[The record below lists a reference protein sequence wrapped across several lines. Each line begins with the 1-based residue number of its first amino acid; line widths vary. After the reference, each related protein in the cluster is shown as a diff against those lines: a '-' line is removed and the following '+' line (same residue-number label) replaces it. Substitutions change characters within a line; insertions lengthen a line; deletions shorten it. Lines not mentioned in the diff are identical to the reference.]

1 MGHTS
6 CPITR
11 PMAYSRSQSPD
22 DELPTSGTGPF
33 VPILRGE
40 EAKIDPVALTTW
52 HEALSNTVSIEVPHD
67 LMGIWLYPT
76 QGGVVLLAPEAL
88 AEDDLAIPI
97 PAPQLRPEQLS
108 QVEKTVIDAG
118 YGSATCLPVRF
129 GKRDVALLLVADLQ
143 PNRYGESER
152 VILQC
157 VAHQV
162 GPMLG
167 RIARQWTPLERET
180 PGQQKRIAGL
190 IEAVAR
196 ANGDAGTPERFV
208 ASLSKGLTPLLPHD
222 HLELLL
228 ADTDGER
235 FYRLGEH
242 AGGPLWADPSLVISR
257 SHLDVSG
264 VFGDSKTLLLADTY
278 EDDRWPR
285 GFLTATDT
293 SGGDV
298 RGLVGARVELAEN
311 SVAYLLVGSVGPDLY
326 GDEDA
331 ELLALLARVIAPQVF
346 SFVTRAAPI
355 PSAKPTA
362 PEPPAPVVAVPAPPS
377 EITPRHSSAEA
388 LARMAELLAV
398 STDLAGATLLIAK
411 TGQDLVPFSRLT
423 FALRVADGDRVVLLE
438 PGERKRFAD
447 LPLVQTAGTT
457 LARVIHGQVPGALAH
472 ARGEIRLMV
481 PLRVAGRIHGALVF
495 SAPSPD
501 GLTESHLPLA
511 RQLADTVAAH
521 LEIFRRGALM
531 PAPFIPGPRL
541 VQKAG

>member
-1 MGHTS
+1 
-6 CPITR
+6 
-11 PMAYSRSQSPD
+11 MAYGRSESPD
-22 DELPTSGTGPF
+22 DEPSISGRGPF
-33 VPILRGE
+33 VPILRGDE
-40 EAKIDPVALTTW
+40 GKVDPVALTTW
-52 HEALSNTVSIEVPHD
+52 HEALSNTLAIEVPHD

-88 AEDDLAIPI
+88 AEDDLAIPV

-108 QVEKTVIDAG
+108 LVEKIVMDAG

-143 PNRYGESER
+143 PDRYGESER

-222 HLELLL
+222 HVELLL
-228 ADTDGER
+228 ADTDAER

-257 SHLDVSG
+257 THLDVTE
-264 VFGDSKTLLLADTY
+264 VFGSSKTLLLADTY

-285 GFLTATDT
+285 GFLTASDT

-298 RGLVGARVELAEN
+298 RGLVGARVELGEN

-331 ELLALLARVIAPQVF
+331 DLLALLARVIAPQVT
-346 SFVTRAAPI
+346 SFVTRAAPV
-355 PSAKPTA
+355 PSPKPA
-362 PEPPAPVVAVPAPPS
+362 QPDPPTPVVAIPAPPS
-377 EITPRHSSAEA
+377 ESTARHSSAEA
-388 LARMAELLAV
+388 LARMAELLAA
-398 STDLAGATLLIAK
+398 STDLASATLLIAEK
-411 TGQDLVPFSRLT
+411 GQDLIPFTRLI
-423 FALRVADGDRVVLLE
+423 FALRVADADRVVLLE

-447 LPLVQTAGTT
+447 LPLVHTEGTT
-457 LARVIHGQVPGALAH
+457 LARVILGQVPGALAH
-472 ARGEIRLMV
+472 ARGEVRLMV

-495 SAPSPD
+495 SAPSPER
-501 GLTESHLPLA
+501 LTESHLPLA
-511 RQLADTVAAH
+511 RQLADAVAAH